1 MKGLFYLLAVLLFSG
16 CTNEPEP
23 VAPIKDTVIKRDTV
37 TRPPSTNGLAPVD
50 VSPLDISYFPADY
63 PVAKMS
69 GKTTAGP
76 LARVIYSRPH
86 RQGRKIFGNLLKYGE
101 PWRLGANEATEIEF
115 FTNANI
121 MGKRINKGRY
131 ILYCIP
137 EEKQWTIKLN
147 SNIYSWGLKLDQQ
160 KDIAEFRVG
169 TEQAPQPL
177 EYFTIIFEKTDKGAN
192 LVMGWDEVVARLPIS
207 FN

>member
-1 MKGLFYLLAVLLFSG
+1 MKGLIYLLAVLLFTG

-23 VAPIKDTVIKRDTV
+23 VVPIKDTVTRRDTI
-37 TRPPSTNGLAPVD
+37 TPPPAPAGLAPVD
-50 VSPLDISYFPADY
+50 VSPLDVSYFPTDY

-69 GKTTAGP
+69 GKTTGGP

-115 FTNANI
+115 FTNATI
-121 MGKRINKGRY
+121 LGKKIPKGRY
-131 ILYCIP
+131 IIYCIP
-137 EEKQWTIKLN
+137 EENQWTVRLN
-147 SNIYSWGLKLDQQ
+147 TNIYSWGLKLDHK
-160 KDIAEFRVG
+160 KDIAEFRIG
-169 TEQAPQPL
+169 LQPESMTL
-177 EYFTIIFEKTDKGAN
+177 EYFSMIFERSDKGAN
-192 LVMGWDEVVARLPIS
+192 LVMGWDDVIAKLPIS

>member
-1 MKGLFYLLAVLLFSG
+1 MKGLFYLLAVVLFSG
-16 CTNEPEP
+16 CNNEPEP

-37 TRPPSTNGLAPVD
+37 TRPTSTNGLAPVD

-76 LARVIYSRPH
+76 MARVIYSRPH

-115 FTNANI
+115 FTNATI

-147 SNIYSWGLKLDQQ
+147 SNIYSWGLKLDQK

-169 TEQAPQPL
+169 TEQSPQPL
-177 EYFTIIFEKTDKGAN
+177 EYFTILFEKTDKGAN
-192 LVMGWDEVVARLPIS
+192 LVMGWDEVIARLPIS

>member
-1 MKGLFYLLAVLLFSG
+1 MKGLFYPLAILLFTG

-23 VAPIKDTVIKRDTV
+23 MVPIKDTVIKRDTV
-37 TRPPSTNGLAPVD
+37 TRPPSMTGLAPVD
-50 VSPLDISYFPADY
+50 VSPLDISYFPTDY

-69 GKTTAGP
+69 GKTSAGP

-101 PWRLGANEATEIEF
+101 SWRLGANEATEIEF
-115 FTNANI
+115 FTDASI
-121 MGKRINKGRY
+121 MGKRVSKGRY

-137 EEKQWTIKLN
+137 EENQWTIRLN
-147 SNIYSWGLKLDQQ
+147 TNIYSWGLKLDQK
-160 KDIAEFRVG
+160 KDIAEFRIG
-169 TEQAPQPL
+169 TEHAPQQL
-177 EYFTIIFEKTDKGAN
+177 EYFTMMFERSDKGAN
-192 LVMGWDEVVARLPIS
+192 LVMGWDEVIAKLPIS